1 MGGAPDEAICEWEEQ
16 CLSAHVDRTARISK
30 RARNRESARNVSYSS
45 SNLHNMME
53 GDSLSV
59 QELGMLF
66 ISILMAAYV
75 SQIEHGELED
85 AHILAVTIH

>member
-1 MGGAPDEAICEWEEQ
+1 
-16 CLSAHVDRTARISK
+16 
-30 RARNRESARNVSYSS
+30 
-45 SNLHNMME
+45 MME

-85 AHILAVTIH
+85 AHILVVTIHESLELTFEEVSKRRTSG